1 MPNPTHSSTFLF
13 PMLINHPGF
22 RIQMVWGTPSFGGSR
37 IAAVFPPP
45 AEQTDHTFFLSPP
58 SKGIPSFGGAWLAL
72 SPFGRSTPHRGV
84 SLLIWLARPRVPLGH
99 HGRSPNQSLTPT
111 TRATRRCRGG
121 FETRPYLW
129 DVCKMSTCSI
139 QQVCIHTSKPSWA

>member
-1 MPNPTHSSTFLF
+1 
-13 PMLINHPGF
+13 MLINHPGF

-72 SPFGRSTPHRGV
+72 SAFGRSTPHRGV
-84 SLLIWLARPRVPLGH
+84 SLVIWLARPRVPLGH
-99 HGRSPNQSLTPT
+99 HGRF
-111 TRATRRCRGG
+111 A
-121 FETRPYLW
+121 
-129 DVCKMSTCSI
+129 K
-139 QQVCIHTSKPSWA
+139 SKPHYDKAVM